1 MTCEKLDT
9 TETYEGYLAG
19 KLSEPERDAFEQHYF
34 ACERCF
40 EALRLLSATRDALR
54 AAGAPAPLA
63 MPIPVPFPS
72 SHRRGVWAAI
82 GLAAAIFVGVVFVLA
97 NRQPV
102 PAAPQAAR
110 VSAPAP
116 LPPDIQLLARMDP
129 PAYDAQT
136 LRGAESASARR
147 FHDAMASYAARDFV
161 TARDALRKVLDAD
174 PSSLDARY
182 FLGICHLLTGG
193 IEPGIDELRKVI
205 DAGSAS
211 PYVEEAHFYLAKAY
225 LKQGKVR
232 EAREEFGKVAAQTGD
247 LSQPASEILNRLPV
261 Q

>member
-1 MTCEKLDT
+1 MMCEKFDT
-9 TETYEGYLAG
+9 TGTYESYLAG

-34 ACERCF
+34 ACGRCF
-40 EALRLLSATRDALR
+40 EVLRLLNATRDALR

-63 MPIPVPFPS
+63 APIPFPAFR
-72 SHRRGVWAAI
+72 RRGVWAAI
-82 GLAAAIFVGVVFVLA
+82 GIAAAILAGGVFVRA
-97 NRQPV
+97 NRQSA
-102 PAAPQAAR
+102 PAQPQASR
-110 VSAPAP
+110 VSALAP
-116 LPPDIQLLARMDP
+116 LSPDIQLLARMYPAPSYDP
-129 PAYDAQT
+129 QT

-147 FHDAMASYAARDFV
+147 FRDAMAPYAAHDFS
-161 TARDALRKVLDAD
+161 TARDALRQALDAD

-193 IEPGIDELRKVI
+193 LEPGIAELRQVI

-225 LKQGKVR
+225 LMQGKVR
-232 EAREEFGKVAAQTGD
+232 EAREEFEKVAAQSGD
-247 LSQPASEILNRLPV
+247 LRQQAREILDRLPV

>member
-1 MTCEKLDT
+1 MTCENFDSTGTL
-9 TETYEGYLAG
+9 ERYLAG

-34 ACERCF
+34 ACDRCF
-40 EALRLLSATRDALR
+40 EALRLLRATRDALR
-54 AAGAPAPLA
+54 AAGAPVPLRA
-63 MPIPVPFPS
+63 PIPFAIF
-72 SHRRGVWAAI
+72 RRRAVWAAI

-102 PAAPQAAR
+102 PNPPRTAQ

-116 LPPDIQLLARMDP
+116 LSPDIQLLARMDP

-193 IEPGIDELRKVI
+193 LEPGIAELRHVI

-232 EAREEFGKVAAQTGD
+232 EAREKFGKVAAQTGD
-247 LSQPASEILNRLPV
+247 LRQQAREILDRLPV